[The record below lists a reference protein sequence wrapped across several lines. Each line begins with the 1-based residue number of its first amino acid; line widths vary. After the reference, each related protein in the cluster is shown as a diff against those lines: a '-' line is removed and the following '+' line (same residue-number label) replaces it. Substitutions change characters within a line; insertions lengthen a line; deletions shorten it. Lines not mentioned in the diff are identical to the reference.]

1 MKLFIIII
9 VYACKISRIWLSLQ
23 TMHNKTVQTYT
34 LSSKLFLKMLA
45 QGYARLSANRQSVN
59 DLNVF
64 PIPDGDTGD
73 NMCLTIES
81 GYSQASQIGGA
92 SLGEI
97 AGAASSGMLMG
108 ARGNSGVILSRIFA
122 GMAKGLAGLPKT
134 DTKGFAAAMDAAVKE
149 AYGSVAHPVEGTI
162 LTVVREATEHA
173 AAQSNKSLE
182 EYLAAIVLGMENSLE
197 HTPEKLQVLADAGV
211 VDSGG
216 AGLLHIFYGF
226 QDAVLGISSAVEAPA
241 KSQTAVHVDF
251 SLFDE
256 NTELKFGYCTEFLLR
271 LQSSK
276 VDLATFD
283 EKEIEDYILGA
294 GDSVVFFREGS
305 IIKVHVHTKT
315 PGDIIS
321 HCQRWGEFLTIKIE
335 NMTLQHH
342 NSNLA
347 EGHKPAKRKEYATV
361 TVASGDGLHEIFTSQ
376 LGVDQVVE
384 GGQTMNPSVADFI
397 AAFDKIAAK
406 HIFVFP
412 NNSNIVMTARQAAEV
427 YADAKIHV
435 IPTKNLGAGYV
446 ALASFDTTA
455 PDAAELEAMLTEI
468 AAGVICGAVSPASR
482 DTVKDGVQVHKGGF
496 IGYRG
501 DEVLSSD
508 EQRLAAALSLCEAM
522 DAGNHDV
529 VLIIGGAD
537 ASEAESAELCT
548 ELGKKYPTTEFIY
561 NYGGQPVFDYTFILC

>member
-1 MKLFIIII
+1 
-9 VYACKISRIWLSLQ
+9 
-23 TMHNKTVQTYT
+23 MHNKTVQTYNLT
-34 LSSKLFLKMLA
+34 GELFLKMLG
-45 QGYARLSANRQSVN
+45 QGYARLAGNRQNVN

-92 SLGEI
+92 SLGEL

-122 GMAKGLAGLPKT
+122 GMAKGLSGLTQT
-134 DTKGFAAAMDAAVKE
+134 DTEGFASAMATAVEE
-149 AYGSVAHPVEGTI
+149 AYSSVAHPVEGTI
-162 LTVVREATEHA
+162 LTVVREGTEGA
-173 AAQSNKSLE
+173 VSQSKQSME
-182 EYLAAIVLGMENSLE
+182 DYLSALVHGMEISLE

-226 QDAVLGISSAVEAPA
+226 QDALLGISSEVATPSQS
-241 KSQTAVHVDF
+241 KSETVDF

-271 LQSSK
+271 LQNSK
-276 VDLATFD
+276 VDVSNFD

-321 HCQRWGEFLTIKIE
+321 HCQRWGEFLTLKVE

-342 NSNLA
+342 NSKLA
-347 EGHKPAKRKEYATV
+347 EHSKPLKKKEYGTV
-361 TVASGDGLHEIFTSQ
+361 TVASGEGLKSIFAEQ
-376 LGVDQVVE
+376 LGADQVVE

-397 AAFDKIAAK
+397 AAFDKVAAK

-427 YADAKIHV
+427 YADAQVHV

-446 ALASFDTTA
+446 ALASFDATS
-455 PDAAELEAMLTEI
+455 PDPAELESGLSEI
-468 AAGVICGAVSPASR
+468 AASVVCGMVSPASR
-482 DTVKDGVQVHKGGF
+482 DTVKDGLEVRKGGF

-501 DEVLSSD
+501 DEVLSSG
-508 EQRLAAALSLCEAM
+508 ENRLSVALELCRLL
-522 DAGNHDV
+522 DAGSRDV
-529 VLIIGGAD
+529 VLILSGAD
-537 ASEAESAELCT
+537 APEDEASALCSELEKA
-548 ELGKKYPTTEFIY
+548 YPSTEFIY
-561 NYGGQPVFDYTFILC
+561 NYGGQPVYDYTFILC

>member
-1 MKLFIIII
+1 M
-9 VYACKISRIWLSLQ
+9 
-23 TMHNKTVQTYT
+23 
-34 LSSKLFLKMLA
+34 KMLA
-45 QGYARLSANRQSVN
+45 QGYARLSSNRQSIN

-73 NMCLTIES
+73 NMTLTIES
-81 GYSQASQIGGA
+81 GYAQASKLGEA

-97 AGAASSGMLMG
+97 AGAASNGMLMG

-122 GMAKGLAGLPKT
+122 GMAKGLSGLSRT
-134 DTKGFAAAMDAAVKE
+134 DTAGFAKAMADAVSE

-162 LTVVREATEHA
+162 LTVVRESTEDA
-173 AAQSNKSLE
+173 VPSSDKSMEDYMSAL
-182 EYLAAIVLGMENSLE
+182 VHGMEISLE
-197 HTPEKLQVLADAGV
+197 HTPEKLDVLAEAGV

-216 AGLLHIFYGF
+216 AGLLNIFYGF
-226 QDAVLGISSAVEAPA
+226 QDALLGITNSVDAPA
-241 KSQTAVHVDF
+241 RGQAATVDF

-283 EKEIEDYILGA
+283 EKEIEEYILGA

-321 HCQRWGEFLTIKIE
+321 HCQRWGEFLTLKIE

-347 EGHKPAKRKEYATV
+347 EHPKPKTRKEYGTV
-361 TVASGDGLHEIFTSQ
+361 TVTSGAGLCSIFKGQ
-376 LGVDQVVE
+376 LGVDEVVE
-384 GGQTMNPSVADFI
+384 GGQTMNPSVADFV

-412 NNSNIVMTARQAAEV
+412 NNSNIVMTARQAGEV
-427 YADAKIHV
+427 YADAAIHV
-435 IPTKNLGAGYV
+435 IPTKNIGAGYV
-446 ALASFDTTA
+446 ALASFDPGS
-455 PDAAELEAMLTEI
+455 PDASELESQLTEV
-468 AAGVICGAVSPASR
+468 ADSVICGAVSPASR
-482 DTVKDGVQVHKGGF
+482 DTVKDGIEVRKGGF

-501 DEVLSSD
+501 DEVLASGD
-508 EQRLAAALSLCEAM
+508 DRLKTAVALC
-522 DAGNHDV
+522 DALDVASHDV
-529 VLIIGGAD
+529 VLILGGAD
-537 ASEAESAELCT
+537 APEEEVAQLCGELEA
-548 ELGKKYPTTEFIY
+548 KYPSVEFIY
-561 NYGGQPVFDYTFILC
+561 NNGGQPVYDYTFILC

>member
-1 MKLFIIII
+1 
-9 VYACKISRIWLSLQ
+9 
-23 TMHNKTVQTYT
+23 MHNKTVQTYDLT
-34 LSSKLFLKMLA
+34 GDLFLKMLA
-45 QGYARLSANRQSVN
+45 QGYARISSNRQNIN

-122 GMAKGLAGLPKT
+122 GMAKGLSGLSQT
-134 DTKGFAAAMDAAVKE
+134 DTEGFAAAMASAVTE

-162 LTVVREATEHA
+162 LTVVRESTEEAVPQHKE
-173 AAQSNKSLE
+173 SME
-182 EYLAAIVLGMENSLE
+182 EYLSALVHGMENSLE
-197 HTPEKLQVLADAGV
+197 HTPEKLQVLAEAVV

-216 AGLLHIFYGF
+216 AGLLNIFYGF
-226 QDAVLGISSAVEAPA
+226 QDALLGINSTVEAPV
-241 KSQTAVHVDF
+241 KSKAAAVDF

-276 VDLATFD
+276 VDLKTFD
-283 EKEIEDYILGA
+283 EKEIEDYITGA
-294 GDSVVFFREGS
+294 GDSVVFFREGT

-321 HCQRWGEFLTIKIE
+321 HCQRWGEFLTLKIE

-347 EGHKPAKRKEYATV
+347 EHAKPVKRKEYGTV
-361 TVASGDGLHEIFTSQ
+361 TVASGSGLRDIFKEQ
-376 LGVDQVVE
+376 LGADEVVE
-384 GGQTMNPSVADFI
+384 GGQTMNPSVADFV
-397 AAFDKIAAK
+397 AAFDKVPAK

-412 NNSNIVMTARQAAEV
+412 NNSNIVMTARQAGEV
-427 YADAKIHV
+427 YADAKVHV
-435 IPTKNLGAGYV
+435 IPTKNIGAGYV
-446 ALASFDTTA
+446 ALASFDSSCTD
-455 PDAAELEAMLTEI
+455 PGELEATLTGI
-468 AAGVICGAVSPASR
+468 AGSVVCGSVSPASR
-482 DTVKDGVQVHKGGF
+482 DTVKDGVEVHKGGI

-501 DEVLSSD
+501 DEILRSGDDRKATAV
-508 EQRLAAALSLCEAM
+508 ALCDALEA
-522 DAGNHDV
+522 GSRDV
-529 VLIIGGAD
+529 VLILGGAD
-537 ASEAESAELCT
+537 APEEEAAALCSELQA
-548 ELGKKYPTTEFIY
+548 KYPTVEFIY
-561 NYGGQPVFDYTFILC
+561 NHGGQPVFDYTFILC

>member
-1 MKLFIIII
+1 
-9 VYACKISRIWLSLQ
+9 
-23 TMHNKTVQTYT
+23 MHNKTVQTYDLT
-34 LSSKLFLKMLA
+34 GELFLKMLA
-45 QGYARLSANRQSVN
+45 QGYARISSNRQSIN

-122 GMAKGLAGLPKT
+122 GMAKGLSGLSQT
-134 DTKGFAAAMDAAVKE
+134 DTSSFAAAMASAVSE

-162 LTVVREATEHA
+162 LTVVRESTEA
-173 AAQSNKSLE
+173 AAELSKKSME
-182 EYLAAIVLGMENSLE
+182 EYLSAIVHGMENSLE

-216 AGLLHIFYGF
+216 AGLLNIFYGF
-226 QDAVLGISSAVEAPA
+226 QDALLGISSTVAAPA
-241 KSQTAVHVDF
+241 QGQHAQAVDF

-276 VDLATFD
+276 VDLKTFD
-283 EKEIEDYILGA
+283 EKEIEDYITGA

-321 HCQRWGEFLTIKIE
+321 HCQRWGEFLTLKIE

-347 EGHKPAKRKEYATV
+347 ERAKPVKRKEFGTV
-361 TVASGDGLHEIFTSQ
+361 TVASGAGLRDIFKDQ
-376 LGVDQVVE
+376 LGVDEVVE
-384 GGQTMNPSVADFI
+384 GGQTMNPSVADFV
-397 AAFDKIAAK
+397 AAFDKVPAK

-427 YADAKIHV
+427 YADATVHV
-435 IPTKNLGAGYV
+435 VPTRNIGAGYV
-446 ALASFDTTA
+446 ALASFDPSAT
-455 PDAAELEAMLTEI
+455 DAAELEQTLGEI
-468 AAGVICGAVSPASR
+468 AASVVCGMVSPASR
-482 DTVKDGVQVHKGGF
+482 DTVKDGVEVRKGGF
-496 IGYRG
+496 IGYQG
-501 DEVLSSD
+501 DEVLSSGD
-508 EQRLAAALSLCEAM
+508 DRNGTALALLEAL
-522 DAGNHDV
+522 DAGSHDV
-529 VLIIGGAD
+529 VLILGGAD
-537 ASEAESAELCT
+537 ASEEEATALCE
-548 ELGKKYPTTEFIY
+548 ELGRKHPSTEFIY
-561 NYGGQPVFDYTFILC
+561 NNGGQPVYDYTFILC

>member
-1 MKLFIIII
+1 
-9 VYACKISRIWLSLQ
+9 
-23 TMHNKTVQTYT
+23 MHNKTVQTYDLT
-34 LSSKLFLKMLA
+34 GDLFLKMLA
-45 QGYARLSANRQSVN
+45 QGYARISSNRQNIN

-122 GMAKGLAGLPKT
+122 GMAKGLSGLSQT
-134 DTKGFAAAMDAAVKE
+134 DTEGFAAAMASAVTE

-162 LTVVREATEHA
+162 LTVVRESTEEAVPQHKE
-173 AAQSNKSLE
+173 SME
-182 EYLAAIVLGMENSLE
+182 EYLSALVHGMENSLE

-216 AGLLHIFYGF
+216 AGLLNIFYGF
-226 QDAVLGISSAVEAPA
+226 QDALLGINSTVEAPV
-241 KSQTAVHVDF
+241 KSKAAAVDF

-276 VDLATFD
+276 VDLKTFD
-283 EKEIEDYILGA
+283 EKEIEDYITGA
-294 GDSVVFFREGS
+294 GDSVVFFREGT

-321 HCQRWGEFLTIKIE
+321 HCQRWGEFLTLKIE

-347 EGHKPAKRKEYATV
+347 EHAKPVKRKEYGTV
-361 TVASGDGLHEIFTSQ
+361 TVASGSGLRDIFKEQ
-376 LGVDQVVE
+376 LGADEVVE
-384 GGQTMNPSVADFI
+384 GGQTMNPSVADFV
-397 AAFDKIAAK
+397 AAFDKVPAK

-412 NNSNIVMTARQAAEV
+412 NNSNIVMTARQAGEV
-427 YADAKIHV
+427 YADAKVHV
-435 IPTKNLGAGYV
+435 IPTKNIGAGYV
-446 ALASFDTTA
+446 ALASFDSSCTD
-455 PDAAELEAMLTEI
+455 PGELEATLTGI
-468 AAGVICGAVSPASR
+468 AGSVVCGSVSPASR
-482 DTVKDGVQVHKGGF
+482 DTVKDGVEVHKGGF

-501 DEVLSSD
+501 DEILSSGD
-508 EQRLAAALSLCEAM
+508 DRKATAVALCDALEA
-522 DAGNHDV
+522 GSRDV
-529 VLIIGGAD
+529 VLILGGAD
-537 ASEAESAELCT
+537 APEEEAAALCSELQA
-548 ELGKKYPTTEFIY
+548 KYPTVEFIY
-561 NYGGQPVFDYTFILC
+561 NHGGQPVFDYTFILC

>member
-1 MKLFIIII
+1 
-9 VYACKISRIWLSLQ
+9 
-23 TMHNKTVQTYT
+23 MHNKTVQTYDLT
-34 LSSKLFLKMLA
+34 GELFLKMLA
-45 QGYARLSANRQSVN
+45 QGYARISSNRQSIN

-81 GYSQASQIGGA
+81 GYAQASQIGGA

-122 GMAKGLAGLPKT
+122 GMAKGLTGLSQT
-134 DTKGFAAAMDAAVKE
+134 DTEGFAAAMAAAVSE

-162 LTVVREATEHA
+162 LTVVRESTEDA
-173 AAQSNKSLE
+173 VKESRKSME
-182 EYLAAIVLGMENSLE
+182 EYISALVHGMEISLE

-216 AGLLHIFYGF
+216 AGLLNIFYGF
-226 QDAVLGISSAVEAPA
+226 QDALLGISSEVAAPA
-241 KSQTAVHVDF
+241 QEKNQAVDF

-283 EKEIEDYILGA
+283 EKEIEQYILGA

-321 HCQRWGEFLTIKIE
+321 HCQRWGEFLTLKIE

-347 EGHKPAKRKEYATV
+347 EGRKPVKRKEYGIV
-361 TVASGDGLHEIFTSQ
+361 TVASGAGLRDIFKEQ
-376 LGVDQVVE
+376 LGADEVVE
-384 GGQTMNPSVADFI
+384 GGQTMNPSVADFV
-397 AAFDKIAAK
+397 AAFDKVPAK

-427 YADAKIHV
+427 YADAAVHV
-435 IPTKNLGAGYV
+435 IPTKNIGAGYV
-446 ALASFDTTA
+446 AMASFDPSSTDPA
-455 PDAAELEAMLTEI
+455 GLEQTLGEI
-468 AAGVICGAVSPASR
+468 AEGVVCGMVSPASR
-482 DTVKDGVQVHKGGF
+482 DTVKDGVEVRKGGF
-496 IGYRG
+496 IGYHG
-501 DEVLSSD
+501 DEILSSG
-508 EQRLAAALSLCEAM
+508 EERNATALALMEALEA
-522 DAGNHDV
+522 GSHDV
-529 VLIIGGAD
+529 VLVLGGAD
-537 ASEAESAELCT
+537 ASEEEASALCG
-548 ELGKKYPTTEFIY
+548 ELGSKYPSTEFIY
-561 NYGGQPVFDYTFILC
+561 NHGGQPVFDYTFILC

>member
-1 MKLFIIII
+1 
-9 VYACKISRIWLSLQ
+9 
-23 TMHNKTVQTYT
+23 MHNKTVQTYDLT
-34 LSSKLFLKMLA
+34 GDLFLKMLA
-45 QGYARLSANRQSVN
+45 QGYARISSNRQNIN

-81 GYSQASQIGGA
+81 GYSQASRIGGA

-122 GMAKGLAGLPKT
+122 GMAKGLSGLSET
-134 DTKGFAAAMDAAVKE
+134 DTEGFASAMAAAVTE

-162 LTVVREATEHA
+162 LTVVRESTEGA
-173 AAQSNKSLE
+173 VPQRKKSME
-182 EYLAAIVLGMENSLE
+182 EYMSALVHGMENSLE

-216 AGLLHIFYGF
+216 AGLLDIFYGF
-226 QDAVLGISSAVEAPA
+226 QDALRGISNSVAAPVQGQHA
-241 KSQTAVHVDF
+241 QAVDF

-276 VDLATFD
+276 VDLDTFE
-283 EKEIEDYILGA
+283 EKEIEDYITGA

-321 HCQRWGEFLTIKIE
+321 HCQRWGEFLTLKIE

-347 EGHKPAKRKEYATV
+347 ERSKPVKRKEYGTV
-361 TVASGDGLHEIFTSQ
+361 TVASGEGLKAIFKEQ
-376 LGVDQVVE
+376 LGVDEVVE
-384 GGQTMNPSVADFI
+384 GGQTMNPSVADFV
-397 AAFDKIAAK
+397 AAFDKVSAK

-427 YADAKIHV
+427 YADAAVHV
-435 IPTKNLGAGYV
+435 VPTKNIGAGYV
-446 ALASFDTTA
+446 ALASFDPSA
-455 PDAAELEAMLTEI
+455 EDAASLEATLGDI
-468 AAGVICGAVSPASR
+468 AAAVVCGMVSPASR
-482 DTVKDGVQVHKGGF
+482 DTVKDGIEVRKGGF
-496 IGYRG
+496 IAYQG
-501 DEVLSSD
+501 DEVLASGED
-508 EQRLAAALSLCEAM
+508 RNTAALALCESLE
-522 DAGNHDV
+522 AGSHDV
-529 VLIIGGAD
+529 VLVITGAD
-537 ASEAESAELCT
+537 ASEEEASSLYEA
-548 ELGKKYPTTEFIY
+548 LGKQYPSTEFIF
-561 NYGGQPVFDYTFILC
+561 NNGGQPVYDYTFILC

>member
-1 MKLFIIII
+1 M
-9 VYACKISRIWLSLQ
+9 
-23 TMHNKTVQTYT
+23 
-34 LSSKLFLKMLA
+34 KMLA
-45 QGYARLSANRQSVN
+45 QGYARISSNRQSIN

-92 SLGEI
+92 TLGEI

-122 GMAKGLAGLPKT
+122 GMAKGLSGLTQT
-134 DTKGFAAAMDAAVKE
+134 DTEGFAAAMASAVSE
-149 AYGSVAHPVEGTI
+149 AYSSVAHPVEGTI
-162 LTVVREATEHA
+162 LTVVRESTEA
-173 AAQSNKSLE
+173 AAELSKKSME
-182 EYLAAIVLGMENSLE
+182 EYLSAIVHGMENSLE
-197 HTPEKLQVLADAGV
+197 HTPEKLQVLAEAGV

-216 AGLLHIFYGF
+216 AGLLNIFYGF
-226 QDAVLGISSAVEAPA
+226 QDALLGISSTVAAPA
-241 KSQTAVHVDF
+241 QNQHAQAVDF

-276 VDLATFD
+276 VNLDTFD
-283 EKEIEDYILGA
+283 EKEIEDYITGA

-321 HCQRWGEFLTIKIE
+321 HCQRWGEFLTLKIE

-347 EGHKPAKRKEYATV
+347 ERAKPVKRKEYGTV
-361 TVASGDGLHEIFTSQ
+361 TVASGAGLKDIFKEQ
-376 LGVDQVVE
+376 LGADEVVE
-384 GGQTMNPSVADFI
+384 GGQTMNPSVSDFV
-397 AAFDKIAAK
+397 AAFDKVPAK

-427 YADAKIHV
+427 YADAAIHV
-435 IPTKNLGAGYV
+435 IPTKTIGAGYV
-446 ALASFDTTA
+446 AMASFDPSA
-455 PDAAELEAMLTEI
+455 SDPAQLEQSLEEV
-468 AAGVICGAVSPASR
+468 AAGVICGMVSPASR
-482 DTVKDGVQVHKGGF
+482 DTVKDGLEVRKGGF
-496 IGYRG
+496 IGYKG
-501 DEVLSSD
+501 DEVLSSGED
-508 EQRLAAALSLCEAM
+508 RSATALALLEALEA
-522 DAGNHDV
+522 GTHDV
-529 VLIIGGAD
+529 VLILGGAD
-537 ASEAESAELCT
+537 APEGEASALC
-548 ELGKKYPTTEFIY
+548 EGLGKKYPSTEFIY
-561 NYGGQPVFDYTFILC
+561 NHGGQPVFDYTFILC

>member
-1 MKLFIIII
+1 
-9 VYACKISRIWLSLQ
+9 
-23 TMHNKTVQTYT
+23 MHNKTVQTYDLT
-34 LSSKLFLKMLA
+34 GELFLRMLA
-45 QGYARLSANRQSVN
+45 QGYERISSNRQSIN

-81 GYSQASQIGGA
+81 GYSQASQMKGA
-92 SLGEI
+92 ALGEI

-122 GMAKGLAGLPKT
+122 GMAKGLSGLSKT
-134 DTKGFAAAMDAAVKE
+134 DTKGFAAAMAAAVEE
-149 AYGSVAHPVEGTI
+149 AYSSVAHPVEGTI
-162 LTVVREATEHA
+162 LTVVRESTEEA
-173 AAQSNKSLE
+173 APSGDESLE
-182 EYLAAIVLGMENSLE
+182 DYMEALLGGMETSLE

-216 AGLLHIFYGF
+216 AGLLNIFYGF
-226 QDAVLGISSAVEAPA
+226 QDALLGIESTTSAAPVKEKA
-241 KSQTAVHVDF
+241 NVVDF

-276 VDLATFD
+276 VDLKTFD

-321 HCQRWGEFLTIKIE
+321 HCQRWGEFLTLKIE

-342 NSNLA
+342 NSNLSDK
-347 EGHKPAKRKEYATV
+347 KPAMRKEYGTV
-361 TVASGDGLHEIFTSQ
+361 TVASGAGLKEIFKEQ
-376 LGVDQVVE
+376 LGVDEVVE
-384 GGQTMNPSVADFI
+384 GGQTMNPSVADFV
-397 AAFDKIAAK
+397 AAFDKIAAR

-412 NNSNIVMTARQAAEV
+412 NNSNIVMTARQAGEV
-427 YADAKIHV
+427 YADAKVHV
-435 IPTKNLGAGYV
+435 VPTRNIGAGYV
-446 ALASFDTTA
+446 ALASFDAGA
-455 PDAAELEAMLTEI
+455 PDAAELEASLTEV
-468 AAGVICGAVSPASR
+468 ADSVVCGSVSPASR
-482 DTVKDGVQVHKGGF
+482 DTVKDGVEVRKGGF

-501 DEVLSSD
+501 DEILSSGD
-508 EQRLAAALSLCEAM
+508 DRKATAIALC
-522 DAGNHDV
+522 DALEVGSRDV
-529 VLIIGGAD
+529 VLILGGAD
-537 ASEAESAELCT
+537 APEEEAAAICSELQA
-548 ELGKKYPTTEFIY
+548 KYPSVEFIY
-561 NYGGQPVFDYTFILC
+561 NNGGQPVFDYTFILC